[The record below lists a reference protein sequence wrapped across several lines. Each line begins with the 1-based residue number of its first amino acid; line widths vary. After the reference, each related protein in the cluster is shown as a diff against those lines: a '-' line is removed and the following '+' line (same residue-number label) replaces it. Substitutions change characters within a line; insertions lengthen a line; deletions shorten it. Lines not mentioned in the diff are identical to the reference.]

1 MLNLMVGLNGYTL
14 CSGIIS
20 SDLNGDGY
28 VVVPFKED
36 AENPNSIMEIGYV
49 VKKNSMLSKM
59 GEEYIEELNKY
70 FDKAKEEGYQFI

>member
-28 VVVPFKED
+28 VVIPFKED

-49 VKKNSMLSKM
+49 TKKNSMLSKM

-70 FDKAKEEGYQFI
+70 LEHVQREVL